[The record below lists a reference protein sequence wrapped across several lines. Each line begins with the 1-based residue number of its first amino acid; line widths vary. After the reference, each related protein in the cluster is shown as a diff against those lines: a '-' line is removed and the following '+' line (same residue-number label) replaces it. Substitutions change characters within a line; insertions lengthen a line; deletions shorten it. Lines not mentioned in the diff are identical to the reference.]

1 MGGEPIK
8 LTKLR
13 MLWKDRPGREGASP
27 GSYAGP
33 LGGLFVLNLVHSSK
47 ILECRRKR
55 HGNKSEILTVVNRG
69 ATFK

>member
-13 MLWKDRPGREGASP
+13 LLWKDRPSREGASL

-33 LGGLFVLNLVHSSK
+33 LGGLFVLTLVHSSK
-47 ILECRRKR
+47 ILECRRKP
-55 HGNKSEILTVVNRG
+55 HGTKSENLNIVNRG